1 MRLLLRTLLRVTLAG
16 AVLLSVLPSAHA
28 EVVADRVAVRYVTPE
43 TGGSARPRFLTE
55 RELAFFARIEALLE
69 QTPLE
74 ANDYPER
81 YVRSAVDRLVAR
93 SMLASLMLGRGVEP
107 PDLQRLAI
115 DARGELEARVG
126 GAHVLAE
133 AMKQEGIDDEELLS
147 FLRDEIRAAYY
158 IDKAIAPILTVREE
172 ALREAFRSTLHPF
185 RGQKFDDVRVKLR
198 RWLVTERLRAAEL
211 EFLQGAR
218 ARIKITAVRPLQGG
232 GGTIGGDEMKA
243 YE

>member
-1 MRLLLRTLLRVTLAG
+1 VPA
-16 AVLLSVLPSAHA
+16 AVLFLRSPAQA

-55 RELAFFARIEALLE
+55 RELAFFARLEALLE

-74 ANDYPER
+74 PNDYPER

-93 SMLASLMLGRGVEP
+93 SMLASLMIQSGIEP
-107 PDLQRLAI
+107 PDLPRLAI
-115 DARGELEARVG
+115 EARGELEARVG
-126 GAHVLAE
+126 GAHALAD
-133 AMKQEGIDDEELLS
+133 AMTKEGIAEEELLS
-147 FLRDEIRAAYY
+147 FLRDEVRAAHY
-158 IDKAIAPILTVREE
+158 IDKSIAPILAVTEE
-172 ALREAFRSTLHPF
+172 SLREAFRSTLHPF

-218 ARIKITAVRPLQGG
+218 ARINVMTVRTPPRGG
-232 GGTIGGDEMKA
+232 ANIGGEEAKA
-243 YE
+243 HR